1 MAMKDMNKEHKMF
14 IALLFGQLSI
24 AAVFRLI
31 TDPELQDKALDM
43 YWIFGL
49 IFMVSCYLLANRFRQ
64 GNQRL
69 LEGSPEATT
78 SLYQQLQS
86 KFILRLALMEGSVLV
101 NLVLSFVMHNDYLMF
116 NALGGMMLYVLLKQS
131 PEEKVFF
138 DQFK

>member
-1 MAMKDMNKEHKMF
+1 MKDMNKEHKMF

-31 TDPELQDKALDM
+31 TDPEVQDKVLDM

-49 IFMVSCYLLANRFRQ
+49 IFMVSCYLLSNWFRQ

-78 SLYQQLQS
+78 GLYQQLQT

-116 NALGGMMLYVLLKQS
+116 NALGGMMLYVLLKQT